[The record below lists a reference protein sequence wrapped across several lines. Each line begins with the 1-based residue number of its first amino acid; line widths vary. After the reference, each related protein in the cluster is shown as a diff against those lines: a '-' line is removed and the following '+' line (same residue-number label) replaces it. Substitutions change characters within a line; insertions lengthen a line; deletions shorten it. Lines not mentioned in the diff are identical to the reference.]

1 MSESYKFHINKSGIN
16 KRLDVYLSDALPK
29 MSRTY
34 IKKGID
40 SGWIKINNKKTKAS
54 YKIKKGDFITV
65 DVPSEKDLPNIKPEK
80 IPIDIIYEDEDIIII
95 NKKRGMVVYPGP
107 GNKSGTLANALL
119 NHTSELSSWGGNYR
133 PGIVHRL
140 DKDTSGLLIVAKNNM
155 AHKYIAQQ
163 LKNRKVEKVY
173 IALVFGSVKENSGVV
188 AAPIGRNPV
197 NRTKMMVTNHNSRKA
212 MTCFK
217 VLERFADFTLLK
229 LNIKTGRKH
238 QIRVHMEYIGH
249 PLVGDST
256 YCSKNNPFSIKGQ
269 ALHAYKLGFKHPRTG
284 NLIEFTAPL
293 PEDMY
298 TILNFL
304 RKENRDGRKKG

>member
-80 IPIDIIYEDEDIIII
+80 IPIDIIYEDDDIIVI

-107 GNKSGTLANALL
+107 GNQSGTLVNALL
-119 NHTSELSSWGGNYR
+119 NYTNELSSWGGNNR

-140 DKDTSGLLIVAKNNM
+140 DKDTSGLLIVAKNDM
-155 AHKYIAQQ
+155 AHKYIADQ
-163 LKNRKVEKVY
+163 LKDRKVKKTY
-173 IALVFGSVKENSGVV
+173 IALVFGTVKEDSGVI
-188 AAPIGRNPV
+188 AAPIGRNPI
-197 NRTKMMVTNHNSRKA
+197 NRTKMMVTDHNSRKA
-212 MTCFK
+212 VTYFEI
-217 VLERFADFTLLK
+217 LEKFTDFTLLK

-238 QIRVHMEYIGH
+238 QIRVHMHFIGH
-249 PLVGDST
+249 PLVGDPV
-256 YCSKNNPFSIKGQ
+256 YCNKKNPFPIKGQ
-269 ALHAYKLGFKHPRTG
+269 ALHAYKLGFKHPKTDRFV
-284 NLIEFTAPL
+284 EFTAPV
-293 PEDMY
+293 PEDIY
-298 TILNFL
+298 FILNLL
-304 RKENRDGRKKG
+304 RKEKKDG